1 MNDPSPQAA
10 QGDITELLHGVRL
23 GESKAFQQLLPVV
36 YDELRRIARRQMR
49 RERADHTLHPT
60 DLVNEVYLKLVDQAQ
75 ADWQGRA
82 HFFGIAARAMRQV
95 LIDHARRRAADK
107 RGGDWERT
115 TLENQNVGLA
125 VPTEELLALDAA
137 LDRLDDKDPRLRQI
151 VEFRFFAGMTEEEVA
166 EVLDL
171 SVRTVQ
177 RDWAKARAWLYRELY
192 RDGGSDPR
200 AR

>member
-1 MNDPSPQAA
+1 MSDLSPAA
-10 QGDITELLHGVRL
+10 GHGEITQLLHGVRQ
-23 GESKAFQQLLPVV
+23 GESKAFEQLLPVV

-75 ADWQGRA
+75 TDWQGRA
-82 HFFGIAARAMRQV
+82 HFYGISARAMRQV
-95 LIDHARRRAADK
+95 LIDHARRRAAEK

-115 TLENQNVGLA
+115 TLENQNIGLA

-137 LDRLDDKDPRLRQI
+137 LDRLDTRDPRLRQI

-166 EVLDL
+166 EVLAV

-192 RDGGSDPR
+192 PDGGGSP
-200 AR
+200 